1 MDLNGKCVL
10 LGVSGGIAAY
20 KMANVASALRKL
32 GADVEVIMTR
42 NATQF
47 ITPLTF
53 ETLTGHKCMV
63 DTFDR
68 DFKFEV
74 THISLAK
81 KADVILV
88 APATANVIA
97 KMAHGIADD
106 MLTTVVLAAKCPKL
120 VAPAMNTGMLENP
133 ITQDNLAT
141 LERYGFTVIPSES
154 GVLACKDVG
163 SGRLPKEEVLVEHIL
178 HTIARPKDLAGLRI
192 AVTAGPTQEA
202 LDPVRYLTNHST
214 GKMGYALA
222 RAAAMRGAEVTLIH
236 GQTALPPV
244 KFTTDVPVTS
254 ARQMYEVVTS
264 RFDTTDVLIMAA
276 AVADYR
282 PPGRAHRGHP
292 WHHRPPQDPPVFVRL
307 FHGDPG
313 SCGKLFRK
321 ACQEESGHGGGQQPQ
336 GGRCRLWGGYQRS
349 HLHHPGRHP
358 GTAPDEQGRRGRCY
372 SGRDFAAAGKKVI
385 LPGFCCTHITK
396 STKDLWF
403 FPKIRPYL
411 FILCCKNYIIR
422 VCPHIWKESA
432 CVAAVNIWR
441 RALLCSCTR
450 IIASICWTM

>member
-32 GADVEVIMTR
+32 GADVEVIMTK

-47 ITPLTF
+47 ITPITF

-120 VAPAMNTGMLENP
+120 VSPAMNTGMLENP
-133 ITQDNLAT
+133 ITQDNIAT
-141 LERYGFTVIPSES
+141 LEKYGFTVIPSES

-163 SGRLPKEEVLVEHIL
+163 SGRLPKEDVLLDYIFRA
-178 HTIARPKDLAGLRI
+178 IAKPKDLAGLRI
-192 AVTAGPTQEA
+192 AVTAGPTQEP

-214 GKMGYALA
+214 GKMGYAVADDKIKKKDGDLSIAVERTPDILGTIGPKKKGQFLCGFSMETRDMLANSSAKLEKKNLDMVVANNLKVAGAGFGVDTNVVTFITPDGARELPLMSKDDVADAILDEILA
-222 RAAAMRGAEVTLIH
+222 R
-236 GQTALPPV
+236 
-244 KFTTDVPVTS
+244 
-254 ARQMYEVVTS
+254 
-264 RFDTTDVLIMAA
+264 
-276 AVADYR
+276 
-282 PPGRAHRGHP
+282 
-292 WHHRPPQDPPVFVRL
+292 
-307 FHGDPG
+307 
-313 SCGKLFRK
+313 
-321 ACQEESGHGGGQQPQ
+321 
-336 GGRCRLWGGYQRS
+336 
-349 HLHHPGRHP
+349 
-358 GTAPDEQGRRGRCY
+358 
-372 SGRDFAAAGKKVI
+372 
-385 LPGFCCTHITK
+385 K
-396 STKDLWF
+396 SK
-403 FPKIRPYL
+403 
-411 FILCCKNYIIR
+411 
-422 VCPHIWKESA
+422 
-432 CVAAVNIWR
+432 
-441 RALLCSCTR
+441 
-450 IIASICWTM
+450 